1 MPSFDF
7 STVVEEATWLVENI
21 IPMGHLCVNLA
32 QAGVGKSLLAESLAV
47 HVVCGVP
54 FAGFPTIEGDVL
66 LVDQDTPQN
75 TLNKRLVQTFSA
87 LGVSKKH
94 ELIVESMHGY
104 YMHDNTLLTLMR
116 DYSGVRLII
125 VDSMHSVCGR
135 LNPNYTSDMSY
146 LAKIKEFCLNGQ
158 NTIIFNHHISQKMV
172 LTVDDLMLGET
183 SHLAMGNSAIIQQ
196 ADTYYIIGAEAE
208 EGKTTRI
215 YIRPV
220 SKRISIPTKPI
231 ILHVFPTE
239 FGEKMEYEGLYE
251 PELELAEQD
260 VLMLFREQTRERTVR
275 ETYDDMG
282 HKHGEKQIRSGLASL
297 ECKGLLFMSRHKANL
312 FKYRLP

>member
-1 MPSFDF
+1 MPIFDF
-7 STVVEEATWLVENI
+7 DVAVEEATWLVENV

-32 QAGVGKSLLAESLAV
+32 QAGVGKSLLVENLAV

-54 FAGFPTIEGDVL
+54 FCGFPTVEGDVL
-66 LVDQDTPQN
+66 LVDQDTPRN
-75 TLNKRLVQTFSA
+75 TLYRRLIQSFNA
-87 LGVSKKH
+87 LEQSKKH
-94 ELIVESMHGY
+94 EITVESMGGY

-116 DYSGVRLII
+116 DHPSARLII
-125 VDSMHSVCGR
+125 IDSMHSVCGR

-146 LAKIKEFCLNGQ
+146 LAKLKEHCLNER
-158 NTIIFNHHISQKMV
+158 NTILFNHHITQKLV

-183 SHLAMGNSAIIQQ
+183 NHLAMGNSAIIQQ
-196 ADTYYIIGAEAE
+196 ADSYYIIGAEAK
-208 EGKTTRI
+208 EGKAERI
-215 YIRPV
+215 YVRPV
-220 SKRISIPTKPI
+220 SKRIAIPTKPI
-231 ILHVFPTE
+231 IFRILATDT
-239 FGEKMEYEGLYE
+239 GEKIEYEGLYE

-260 VLMLFREQTRERTVR
+260 ILMLFREQMKERTVR

-297 ECKGLLFMSRHKANL
+297 ERKGLLFMSRHKANL